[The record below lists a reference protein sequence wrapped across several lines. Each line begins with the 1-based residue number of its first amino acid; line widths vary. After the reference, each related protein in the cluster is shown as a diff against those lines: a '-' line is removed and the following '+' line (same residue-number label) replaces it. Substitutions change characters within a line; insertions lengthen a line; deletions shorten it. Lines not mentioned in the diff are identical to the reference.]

1 MIREVQG
8 IILML
13 VGIVILRISWGTAY
27 LDYVKESM
35 RPWLLASGAI
45 LVILGVL
52 ALVDALR
59 RGGVSEAEAQRSD
72 EEIVFDGVEG
82 DHDHAHGGPRAAWL
96 LVLPIL
102 VVVVARWAAVTEA
115 SKAYDPGR
123 SFG

>member
-59 RGGVSEAEAQRSD
+59 RGGVSEAEAQRCD
-72 EEIVFDGVEG
+72 
-82 DHDHAHGGPRAAWL
+82 
-96 LVLPIL
+96 
-102 VVVVARWAAVTEA
+102 
-115 SKAYDPGR
+115 
-123 SFG
+123 